1 MSDDYECP
9 VEWCDATG
17 DLASLR
23 GHVNGST
30 DSKHDWTE
38 LKDQI
43 EAQATPSEGDETSEE
58 GGEATR
64 SEGGEMATDD
74 EYENQT
80 NDDQEEPAGGETNE
94 TNSEGGN
101 KGASDG
107 GSDPSAGA
115 GAAAAGA
122 TALIAGQSMWVVVG
136 IAALALLVVLMLTTD
151 QGEPGDGEKTETN
164 QEGGSEPSSEGD
176 SDEEARGLVQ

>member
-1 MSDDYECP
+1 MSDHYDCP
-9 VEWCDATG
+9 VDWCEFNG
-17 DLASLR
+17 KIGSVR

-30 DSKHDWTE
+30 DPDHDWKD

-43 EAQATPSEGDETSEE
+43 EEIDDDHPEEGETSDEGGDTPSEGGD
-58 GGEATR
+58 
-64 SEGGEMATDD
+64 MATDD
-74 EYENQT
+74 EYQNQT
-80 NDDQEEPAGGETNE
+80 NDDQEESTDESKEQSNNE
-94 TNSEGGN
+94 
-101 KGASDG
+101 GASEG

>member
-1 MSDDYECP
+1 MSDHYDCP
-9 VEWCDATG
+9 VDWCEFNG
-17 DLASLR
+17 NIGSLR

-30 DSKHDWTE
+30 DPDHDWKD

-43 EAQATPSEGDETSEE
+43 EEIDDDHPEEGETSDEGGDTPSEGGD
-58 GGEATR
+58 
-64 SEGGEMATDD
+64 MATDD
-74 EYENQT
+74 EYQNQT
-80 NDDQEEPAGGETNE
+80 NDDQEESTDESKEQSNNE
-94 TNSEGGN
+94 
-101 KGASDG
+101 GASEG

-122 TALIAGQSMWVVVG
+122 TALIAGQSIWVVVG
-136 IAALALLVVLMLTTD
+136 IAALALLVVLLLTTD

>member
-1 MSDDYECP
+1 MSDHYDCP
-9 VEWCDATG
+9 VDWCEFNG
-17 DLASLR
+17 KIGSVR

-30 DSKHDWTE
+30 DPDHDWKD

-43 EAQATPSEGDETSEE
+43 EETDDHPEEGETSDEEGVSTPSEGGD
-58 GGEATR
+58 
-64 SEGGEMATDD
+64 MATDD
-74 EYENQT
+74 EYQNQT
-80 NDDQEEPAGGETNE
+80 NDDQEESTDESKEQSNNE
-94 TNSEGGN
+94 
-101 KGASDG
+101 GASEG

>member
-1 MSDDYECP
+1 MSDHYDCP
-9 VEWCDATG
+9 VDWCNFNG
-17 DLASLR
+17 EFGSVR

-30 DSKHDWTE
+30 DPDHDWE
-38 LKDQI
+38 DLKDQI
-43 EAQATPSEGDETSEE
+43 EETDDHPEEGETSDEEGVSPPSEGGD
-58 GGEATR
+58 
-64 SEGGEMATDD
+64 MATDD
-74 EYENQT
+74 EYQNQT
-80 NDDQEEPAGGETNE
+80 NDDQEESTDESKEQSNNE
-94 TNSEGGN
+94 
-101 KGASDG
+101 GASEG

>member
-1 MSDDYECP
+1 MSDHYDCP
-9 VEWCDATG
+9 VDWCEFDG
-17 DLASLR
+17 ELDSLR

-30 DSKHDWTE
+30 DPDHDWE
-38 LKDQI
+38 DLKDQI
-43 EAQATPSEGDETSEE
+43 EETDDDHPEEGETSDEGGDTPSEGGD
-58 GGEATR
+58 
-64 SEGGEMATDD
+64 MATDD
-74 EYENQT
+74 EYQNQT
-80 NDDQEEPAGGETNE
+80 NDDQEESTDESKEQSNNE
-94 TNSEGGN
+94 
-101 KGASDG
+101 GASEG

>member
-1 MSDDYECP
+1 MSDHYDCP
-9 VEWCDATG
+9 VDWCNFNG
-17 DLASLR
+17 EFGSVR

-30 DSKHDWTE
+30 DPDHDWKD

-43 EAQATPSEGDETSEE
+43 EEIDDDHPEEGETSDEEGVSPPSEGGD
-58 GGEATR
+58 
-64 SEGGEMATDD
+64 MATDD
-74 EYENQT
+74 EYQNQT
-80 NDDQEEPAGGETNE
+80 NDDQEESTDESKEQSNNE
-94 TNSEGGN
+94 
-101 KGASDG
+101 GASEG

>member
-1 MSDDYECP
+1 MSDHYDCP
-9 VEWCDATG
+9 VDWCEFNG
-17 DLASLR
+17 KIGSVR

-30 DSKHDWTE
+30 DPDHDWKD

-43 EAQATPSEGDETSEE
+43 EETDDDHPEEGETSDEGGDTPSEGGD
-58 GGEATR
+58 
-64 SEGGEMATDD
+64 MATDD
-74 EYENQT
+74 EYQNQT
-80 NDDQEEPAGGETNE
+80 NDDQEESTDESKEQSNNE
-94 TNSEGGN
+94 
-101 KGASDG
+101 GASEG